1 VGGLWLN
8 GPMGLGFRVKR
19 LLTSLEVKILLGGW
33 IVAKWSYGFRVKRLL
48 TSLEVKILLGGWIVA
63 IDPTPHGGNLP

>member
-1 VGGLWLN
+1 
-8 GPMGLGFRVKR
+8 M
-19 LLTSLEVKILLGGW
+19 
-33 IVAKWSYGFRVKRLL
+33 AKWSYGFRVKRLL